1 MSPYT
6 PNLPFAPD
14 LGLRDSY
21 AFSVALPTSTESG
34 NQTIGKTDGSEEAK
48 EEHAGEES
56 RAGPGSSYV
65 GDHGGVRGDA
75 SASGASSE
83 TATVRNVK
91 INRTFAPIFFAF
103 FFIFIFSFG
112 FYFCYCFVRLR
123 EKYDRFIALWP
134 FFFLI
139 WTFLSATVGKTSIPG
154 FAHSWLLLFRLIRSL
169 RESVHRS
176 CFYPSRHQ

>member
-34 NQTIGKTDGSEEAK
+34 NHTIGKTDGSEEAK

-103 FFIFIFSFG
+103 FSFSYSLLASTFAIVLSVCERNMIGSLPFGPSFSLFGRSFQPLLGRLPFLVLPILG
-112 FYFCYCFVRLR
+112 FYFFV
-123 EKYDRFIALWP
+123 
-134 FFFLI
+134 
-139 WTFLSATVGKTSIPG
+139 
-154 FAHSWLLLFRLIRSL
+154 
-169 RESVHRS
+169 
-176 CFYPSRHQ
+176 